1 MVGPTG
7 SKQSVPAKTF
17 PCASFSATLRRS
29 RRHARSGEAAEDAA
43 RLNASVRQ
51 GREDYVSRS
60 IQIRALTEHETA
72 ELTDTAKFNALRP
85 VRYKSCGNTCGF
97 GRRVFWISGSLRLS
111 QPWCC
116 DSYVELTFLNPF
128 LRRVTLLAGC
138 IHRPIFSSTRRL
150 GVVYR
155 SRDRAMMLFPLP
167 CRFHCGGNVVP
178 VKGSRSSPCCKSFTQ
193 IS

>member
-29 RRHARSGEAAEDAA
+29 RRRVLRDFAASGAV
-43 RLNASVRQ
+43 RLNASIRQ
-51 GREDYVSRS
+51 GREDHVSKP
-60 IQIRALTEHETA
+60 IQIRVLTEHEAA

-85 VRYKSCGNTCGF
+85 IRCKSWGNTCDF
-97 GRRVFWISGSLRLS
+97 GRRVFWIPGSLRLS

-128 LRRVTLLAGC
+128 LRRDVSTMAGC
-138 IHRPIFSSTRRL
+138 IHRPIFSS
-150 GVVYR
+150 
-155 SRDRAMMLFPLP
+155 
-167 CRFHCGGNVVP
+167 
-178 VKGSRSSPCCKSFTQ
+178 
-193 IS
+193 